1 MHIAIV
7 GAGLAGLT
15 CARHLQEQ
23 GHSVIV
29 YERNSE
35 IGGRMGTRQT
45 ELGGFDHGAQ
55 YFTASSERFRKTIV
69 AWRKAGWV
77 QPWEGR
83 LVSLENGVAAPAGRS
98 AGARQRMVA
107 VPGMAAL
114 TQHLAENLDVRTE
127 QSVRR
132 LERYGQQ
139 WLLAVQA
146 DTVQIE
152 ASAGSFDVVVVAVP
166 ADIATPL
173 LQPVP
178 QLATQVGHEH
188 LAPCWAL
195 ILGFE
200 QSLEL
205 DYDGAWVQGS
215 RLKWIARDASKPQR
229 RPGEHWIG
237 HASPEWSSEHLNDD
251 PERVKEKLLKA
262 FHEATGSQVQPVYAA
277 VHGWRYAQATSTLPG
292 DCLWDADARIGVCG
306 DWFAAGLD
314 GSGRVENAFLSGAA
328 LAETIGQGRHF

>member
-1 MHIAIV
+1 MRIAVI

-15 CARHLQEQ
+15 AARHLAAN
-23 GHSVIV
+23 GHRVTV
-29 YERNSE
+29 YERNAGV
-35 IGGRMGTRQT
+35 GGRMGTRQT

-55 YFTASSERFRKTIV
+55 YFTASSEAFRRTV
-69 AWRKAGWV
+69 AGWRKAGWV
-77 QPWEGR
+77 APWNGR
-83 LVSLENGVAAPAGRS
+83 LVTLESGKANPAGRAS
-98 AGARQRMVA
+98 ARTGQRLVA

-114 TQHLAENLDVRTE
+114 GEHLAEGIDVRTE

-132 LERYGQQ
+132 IEAWSGQ
-139 WLLAVQA
+139 WLLAVQS
-146 DTVQIE
+146 DTVPVD
-152 ASAGSFDVVVVAVP
+152 ATAGPFDAVIVAVP
-166 ADIATPL
+166 ADLAALL

-178 QLATQVGHEH
+178 ALAEQVAQEH

-200 QSLEL
+200 LPLGL

-215 RLKWIARDASKPQR
+215 RLKWIARDASKPER

-237 HASPEWSSEHLNDD
+237 HASPEWSMEHLDDD

-262 FHEATGSQVQPVYAA
+262 FHEATGSHVQPVYAD
-277 VHGWRYAQATSTLPG
+277 VHRWRFAQATSTLPG
-292 DCLWDADARIGVCG
+292 DCLWDAGMRIGVCG

-314 GSGRVENAFLSGAA
+314 GSGRVENAYLSGTA
-328 LAETIGQGRHF
+328 LAERLSG

>member
-1 MHIAIV
+1 MHIAII

-15 CARHLQEQ
+15 CARRLQEQ

-29 YERNSE
+29 YERNDE
-35 IGGRMGTRQT
+35 VGGRMGTRQT

-55 YFTASSERFRKTIV
+55 YFTASSERFRKEIA

-77 QPWEGR
+77 MPWEGR
-83 LVSLENGVAAPAGRS
+83 LVSIENGVAKAAGRS
-98 AGARQRMVA
+98 AGGAKQRMVA

-114 TQHLAENLDVRTE
+114 AQHLAENVEVRTE

-132 LERYGQQ
+132 LERFGEQ

-146 DTVQIE
+146 DTVPID
-152 ASAGSFDVVVVAVP
+152 ASAGPFDAVVVAVP
-166 ADIATPL
+166 SDLAVPL

-178 QLATQVGHEH
+178 PLAEQVGHEH

-195 ILGFE
+195 IMGFE

-237 HASPEWSSEHLNDD
+237 HASPEWSSEHLTDD

-292 DCLWDADARIGVCG
+292 DCLWDAASRIGVCG

-314 GSGRVENAFLSGAA
+314 GSGRVENAYLSGVA
-328 LAETIGQGRHF
+328 LAAAIG